1 MVSNVHELNGN
12 PEQKTL
18 KDSYPLPRVDEALE
32 ALGGARYFSTLDL
45 TSGYYQV
52 SVDEEDRAKTAF
64 STPME
69 LYEFK
74 RMPMGLVNAPATFQR
89 LMQTVFGDQ
98 VFEKLLICL
107 DDIIVFSTTFEEH
120 LTRLHSVFERLRA
133 HGLKLKPKKCCLVR
147 KEVRYLGHIVSP
159 DGLSTDRT
167 KIEKV
172 VLWKAPVN
180 TGEIRQFL
188 GFAGYYRRFVPQYAT
203 LAAPLY
209 RLVSGDPKVKKR
221 GAQHTSLPPVKFEW
235 TKECEVAL
243 ETLKERLTNTP
254 ILAYPDFDFDFDRP
268 TPVHWVWEQS

>member
-1 MVSNVHELNGN
+1 
-12 PEQKTL
+12 
-18 KDSYPLPRVDEALE
+18 
-32 ALGGARYFSTLDL
+32 
-45 TSGYYQV
+45 V

-64 STPME
+64 STPMG

-120 LTRLHSVFERLRA
+120 LTGLHSVFERLRA

-147 KEVRYLGHIVSP
+147 KQVRYLGHIVSP

-180 TGEIRQFL
+180 IGEIR
-188 GFAGYYRRFVPQYAT
+188 
-203 LAAPLY
+203 
-209 RLVSGDPKVKKR
+209 
-221 GAQHTSLPPVKFEW
+221 
-235 TKECEVAL
+235 
-243 ETLKERLTNTP
+243 
-254 ILAYPDFDFDFDRP
+254 
-268 TPVHWVWEQS
+268 